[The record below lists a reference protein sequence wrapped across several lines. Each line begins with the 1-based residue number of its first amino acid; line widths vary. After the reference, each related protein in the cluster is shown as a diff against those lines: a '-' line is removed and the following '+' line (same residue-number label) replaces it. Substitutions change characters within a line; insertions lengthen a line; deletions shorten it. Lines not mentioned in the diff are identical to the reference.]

1 VSNPQPIICPAP
13 SPGTG
18 SVTAPPKLPS
28 SGNVPPSAPG
38 VQINLV
44 CNPFTIVVDPWTNVV
59 INTMSSSAAIQMLTI
74 TEPTSGTNINF
85 QGLGEGVHMKIADG
99 LRVVLVTPTK
109 KPVFSPFTS
118 SIRRWILNKPRP
130 QSWENLR
137 TIPSED

>member
-1 VSNPQPIICPAP
+1 
-13 SPGTG
+13 
-18 SVTAPPKLPS
+18 
-28 SGNVPPSAPG
+28 
-38 VQINLV
+38 
-44 CNPFTIVVDPWTNVV
+44 
-59 INTMSSSAAIQMLTI
+59 MSSSAAIQMLTI